1 MGGVGKRD
9 QGPAWLDGPAWDQPL
24 LRQLRDLLVAI
35 LGPGD
40 KTRRKRKTTSG
51 AVRVPPRQPSGS
63 REPLV
68 LSEKHLPCE
77 LFLTMGTASH
87 SLWEPGPIDELSVY
101 VRYDVEA
108 EHDVEYI
115 TRLDPEQGGGEDYRP
130 YGLFRLRPRL
140 SIPLPRLKDMLPLW
154 EVLYRDHGLTRLPR
168 ARSLFGLG
176 PNPRLDHGEL
186 PGGLNRLV
194 PDDPEKLYKKT
205 REGSYTYLEVLQVVQ
220 SELNTRQRIAWIEE
234 AFKRPLP
241 AGEIVHRYYLDSQRR
256 VYLVRHHW
264 DEGKH
269 LYRAETSSHAQRVI
283 EASGACR
290 RSEALRRA
298 A

>member
-1 MGGVGKRD
+1 MGGVRKRNRRPAWLE
-9 QGPAWLDGPAWDQPL
+9 GPAWEQPV

-35 LGPGD
+35 LAPSGKSG
-40 KTRRKRKTTSG
+40 RARKTTTR

-68 LSEKHLPCE
+68 LSDKELPCE
-77 LFLTMGTASH
+77 LFLTMGTQSL
-87 SLWEPGPIDELSVY
+87 SLWGPGKIDELSVF
-101 VRYDVEA
+101 VRYDVDP
-108 EHDVEYI
+108 EHDVEYV
-115 TRLDPEQGGGEDYRP
+115 TRLDPDQGACEDYRP

-154 EVLYRDHGLTRLPR
+154 ELLYREHGLNRLPK

-176 PNPRLDHGEL
+176 ANPKLDHGEL

-194 PDDPEKLYKKT
+194 PDDPERLYKKT
-205 REGSYTYLEVLQVVQ
+205 REGSYTSLEVMQIIQ
-220 SELNTRQRIAWIEE
+220 RELKARQRIAWIED

-241 AGEIVHRYYLDSQRR
+241 PGEIVHRYYVDDRRR

-264 DEGKH
+264 EEGKH
-269 LYRAETSSHAQRVI
+269 LYRAETSSYAQRI
-283 EASGACR
+283 CEASGAC
-290 RSEALRRA
+290 SRA
-298 A
+298 AVRKAA